1 MPDKYPVAD
10 LRARS
15 DAELAQELEE
25 AYRAL
30 FNLRMRH
37 ATRQLENSQE
47 LRNARQRIA
56 RIKTLQTERRRGI
69 KRG

>member
-10 LRARS
+10 LRAKS
-15 DAELAQELEE
+15 DAELVQELDE

-56 RIKTLQTERRRGI
+56 RIKTIQTERRLGM